1 MEKLNSKI
9 IISKVKIT
17 MSIEG
22 FSIKKEQIKILK
34 NIIEQKSD
42 SNSIIEERKK
52 MLLNKKE
59 KIWYAM

>member
-52 MLLNKKE
+52 CC
-59 KIWYAM
+59 

>member
-22 FSIKKEQIKILK
+22 FSIKKEQIKILR

-59 KIWYAM
+59 KTWYAM

>member
-59 KIWYAM
+59 KTWYAM